1 MKRNNTMKQLTKIAL
16 TSSLLLGV
24 ISSAQA
30 RMEDDPVELKLML
43 DKFEVGRVNG
53 NTVQSWESGLWIG
66 KDLNK
71 LWLKSEGERVGGET
85 EGMENRVLYSRAI
98 SPFWDLQTGWRRD
111 SVPGESRDYF
121 TIGLQGLAPY
131 YFETDAN
138 ISFGKNSQIKLNL
151 AFEYEM
157 MLTQKLVLSPE
168 IGLNLYSK
176 DDMAMGIGSGL
187 SDMEAGLRLRYE
199 IKREFAPYIG
209 VNWAKKFGNTA
220 DLLGAGEDSSETMF
234 VAGVRLWY

>member
-1 MKRNNTMKQLTKIAL
+1 MINCTKLFFASFLLLSAL
-16 TSSLLLGV
+16 TPAYAG
-24 ISSAQA
+24 
-30 RMEDDPVELKLML
+30 MEDDPVELKLML

-53 NTVQSWESGLWIG
+53 NNVLAWESGLWIG

-71 LWLKSEGERVGGET
+71 LWFKSGGERVGGKT
-85 EGMENRVLYSRAI
+85 EGTENRILYSRAV
-98 SPFWDLQTGWRRD
+98 SPFWDLQAGWRHD
-111 SVPGESRDYF
+111 TAPGESRDYATF
-121 TIGLQGLAPY
+121 GLQGLAPY

-138 ISFGKNSQIKLNL
+138 ISFGKNNQVKLNL

-168 IGLNLYSK
+168 IELNIYSQ
-176 DDMAMGIGSGL
+176 DDDAMGIGSGL

-199 IKREFAPYIG
+199 VTREFAPYIG

-220 DLLGAGEDSSETMF
+220 DFISDEGEDTSETLF
-234 VAGVRLWY
+234 VLGVRAWY

>member
-1 MKRNNTMKQLTKIAL
+1 MKQNKKIKSTTKMVLA
-16 TSSLLLGV
+16 SSLLLGV
-24 ISSAQA
+24 LSPAQA

-43 DKFEVGRVNG
+43 DKFEVGRTNG
-53 NTVQSWESGLWIG
+53 NNVVAWESGLWVG

-71 LWLKSEGERVGGET
+71 LWIKSDGERVGGKT
-85 EGMENRVLYSRAI
+85 EGTENRLLYSRAI
-98 SPFWDLQTGWRRD
+98 APFWDVQTGWRHD
-111 SVPGESRDYF
+111 TAPGQSRDYF
-121 TIGLQGLAPY
+121 TVGLQGLAPY

-138 ISFGKNSQIKLNL
+138 ISFGKNNQVKLNL

-168 IGLNLYSK
+168 VELNIYSK
-176 DDMAMGIGSGL
+176 DDKAMGIGSGL

-199 IKREFAPYIG
+199 VKREFAPYIG

-220 DLLGAGEDSSETMF
+220 DLREEGEDSSETMF
-234 VAGVRLWY
+234 VAGVRIWY

>member
-1 MKRNNTMKQLTKIAL
+1 MKRINTMKKITKITLAG
-16 TSSLLLGV
+16 SLLLGL
-24 ISSAQA
+24 ISPAQA

-43 DKFEVGRVNG
+43 DKFEVSRVNG
-53 NTVQSWESGLWIG
+53 NTVQAWESGLWVG
-66 KDLNK
+66 KDLDK
-71 LWLKSEGERVGGET
+71 LWIKSDGERVAGKT
-85 EGMENRVLYSRAI
+85 ESTENRVLYSRAI
-98 SPFWDLQTGWRRD
+98 SPFWDVQTGWRHD
-111 SVPGESRDYF
+111 TVPGESRDYF
-121 TIGLQGLAPY
+121 TVGLQGLAPY

-138 ISFGKNSQIKLNL
+138 ISFGKNQQVKLNL

-168 IGLNLYSK
+168 IGLNLYAK
-176 DDMAMGIGSGL
+176 DDKAMGIGSGL

-220 DLLGAGEDSSETMF
+220 DLLDADEDSSETMF
-234 VAGVRLWY
+234 VAGIRLWY